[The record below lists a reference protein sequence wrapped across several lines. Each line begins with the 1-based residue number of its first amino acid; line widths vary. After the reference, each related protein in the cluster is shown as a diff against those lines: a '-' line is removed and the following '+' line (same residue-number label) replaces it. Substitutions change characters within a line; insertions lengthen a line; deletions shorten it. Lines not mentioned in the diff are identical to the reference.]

1 MKVLHQENNNVR
13 LFIPK
18 TLDFPLH
25 LHNVVEIVFVTG
37 GSATAICGN
46 QRFALETGDL
56 FVAFPNQEHGYENT
70 KNIAGFVLI
79 VPAQP
84 YLSAFHSVFEQN
96 IPLQP
101 VLKRGTWEHT
111 GILQLAQMA
120 FPEWHSASKA
130 VMQGYGMLI
139 VGKLLPLLT
148 LTKLPAG
155 QATAMQEV
163 LLYINHHYTEPLSR
177 QEIAKAVGYNE
188 SYISHIFSDQLNT
201 TLTDYITSLRINDA
215 KQLLTETDMTVSQ
228 MAAHLGFGTIRS
240 FNRAFLKQ
248 TGLTP
253 TAYRTAEQ

>member
-46 QRFALETGDL
+46 QRFALEAGDL
-56 FVAFPNQEHGYENT
+56 FVAFPNQEHGYEDT

-101 VLKRGTWEHT
+101 VLKKGTWEHT